1 VEGGE
6 VRGLTFVAI
15 PIDRTG
21 TASVK
26 TVKAPPVLDVQK
38 PSHWVGKRFRDR
50 FMAASE
56 KKVKRPAGLK
66 TRPA

>member
-1 VEGGE
+1 MV
-6 VRGLTFVAI
+6 VPV
-15 PIDRTG
+15 DRTG

-38 PSHWVGKRFRDR
+38 PSHRVGKRLRDR
-50 FMAASE
+50 LMAASE
-56 KKVKRPAGLK
+56 KKVNRPAGLK